1 MVAPDPHALC
11 SGMLIKRSN
20 LQRLID
26 GSATLAFRRW
36 RKPTV
41 RPGGRLTTELGV
53 LAIDAVEQ
61 VDDDALTEE
70 AARQAG
76 FDSLAELQGLLR
88 PDGDLYRIRLHY
100 VGPDPRAALRD
111 SDRLDEVDLQGVV
124 ERLEAMDRHKA
135 WVQPTL
141 DLIERYPGRRAPDL
155 AAELGREAKQFK
167 ANVRRLKALGL
178 TESLEVG
185 YRLSSRGGAVLAAL
199 RQRS

>member
-1 MVAPDPHALC
+1 
-11 SGMLIKRSN
+11 MLFKRAI

-41 RPGGRLTTELGV
+41 RAGGRLTTELGV
-53 LAIDAVEQ
+53 LAIDSVER
-61 VDDDALTEE
+61 VDDGALTEE

-76 FDSLAELQGLLR
+76 FESLAELQGLVR

-100 VGPDPRAALRD
+100 AGPDPRITLRD
-111 SDRLDEVDLQGVV
+111 SAELDEADLQGVV
-124 ERLEAMDRHKA
+124 ERLESIDRHKA
-135 WVQPTL
+135 WVRPTL
-141 DLIERYPGRRAPDL
+141 ELIEQHPGRRAPDL
-155 AAELGREAKQFK
+155 AAELGREIQQFK

-185 YRLSSRGGAVLAAL
+185 YRISKRGKAVLAAL
-199 RQRS
+199 RERA

>member
-1 MVAPDPHALC
+1 MAATDWPALC
-11 SGMLIKRSN
+11 SRMLIKRSI

-41 RPGGRLTTELGV
+41 RAGGRLTTELGV
-53 LAIDAVEQ
+53 LAIDAVDRI
-61 VDDDALTEE
+61 DDDALTEE

-76 FDSLAELQGLLR
+76 FESLAELQGLLR
-88 PDGDLYRIRLHY
+88 SDGDLYRIRLRH
-100 VGPDPRAALRD
+100 VGPDPRITLRD
-111 SDRLDEVDLQGVV
+111 SDQLDEADLQGVV

-141 DLIERYPGRRAPDL
+141 ELIERHPARAASEL
-155 AAELGREAKQFK
+155 ATELGRETQQFK
-167 ANVRRLKALGL
+167 ANVRRLKSLGL

-185 YRLSSRGGAVLAAL
+185 YRISRRGAVVLAAL
-199 RQRS
+199 RGRA

>member
-1 MVAPDPHALC
+1 
-11 SGMLIKRSN
+11 MLFKRAI

-41 RPGGRLTTELGV
+41 RAGGRLTTELGV

-61 VDDDALTEE
+61 VDGDALTEE

-76 FDSLAELQGLLR
+76 FDTLAELQALLR
-88 PDGDLYRIRLHY
+88 PDGELYRVRLHY
-100 VGPDPRAALRD
+100 AGPDPRLTLRD
-111 SDRLDEVDLQGVV
+111 SAELDEADLQGVV
-124 ERLEAMDRHKA
+124 ERLESMDRHKA

-141 DLIERYPGRRAPDL
+141 ELIERDPGRRAPDL
-155 AAELGREAKQFK
+155 AAELGRETQQFK

-185 YRLSSRGGAVLAAL
+185 YRLSRRGTVVLAAL